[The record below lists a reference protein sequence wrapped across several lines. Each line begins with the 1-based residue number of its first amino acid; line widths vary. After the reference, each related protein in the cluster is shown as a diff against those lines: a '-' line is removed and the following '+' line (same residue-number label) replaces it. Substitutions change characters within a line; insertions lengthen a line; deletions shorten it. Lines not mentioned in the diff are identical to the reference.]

1 MNRRSFFV
9 FAAVFMMILLAFSP
23 ALAAEPL
30 MTYFDS
36 DSGKVTFN
44 ADGCTSSWTTVEMDN
59 TPILAINVT
68 DSSKLTVVS
77 NLYFKIP
84 VTVKLNKPGEIS
96 DKDVTPYVPVGNVD
110 DNGILNFEFQS
121 VNSDSFIYYIFV
133 PCNDL
138 YNYNSYGDAFAVRW
152 QDNNGTV
159 WMREML
165 QCSVSTSE
173 QNPFDAVS
181 RPKGRVTVTLDE
193 ELTQGENPAVTYEFA
208 QNGDLTFT
216 VHAISEEIIEAL
228 YTPGMNSIIADVT
241 IAAPGGYS
249 ELWPVSGNRTYQE
262 FVDGYT
268 NGSFESNRTEYSNG
282 RKLWQIDESD
292 NEITFIPLER
302 MDHYYMLCW
311 KNDDEKYP
319 EVLKINIVMA
329 NDAVVVTVPKD
340 ELNVV
345 SNVPKERISA
355 PDISDSNSKINQA
368 GAVFSKEDG
377 LALFEMTGKTPEQVI
392 ALAKEKN
399 WNSIPMDVWISVPE
413 GCEAKGTVTINGRT
427 EDIRIRVQS
436 GVNYAEIGR
445 GIYDSQ
451 DGIIAQDVSVII
463 KWNRTGG
470 GTMMEKFRLKGTFP
484 NHTWMDIYWTPAS
497 DNLLSASLDE
507 QTLKQYGYEVY
518 ITEGKV
524 HCRFKDG
531 VLPTVEQMQQL
542 MNLRLNLNGIP
553 EAAVKVRSNSSSG
566 SRSTE
571 YSTGA
576 ANEQKEMVST
586 STPVAAGDLWLGNLC
601 PLAKRSVGN
610 EGIDYYCAI
619 IEENLVV
626 LIQFYDDQGELIEV
640 GEGENKKLGYYYSI
654 EVEPFHYAV
663 SSSVVDDISK
673 ADKENGIVKKPILVL
688 PELGKDAFTFIAQ
701 LFPQQINSSDENPNI
716 KYYLRLTTDVPV
728 AMLKDGVE
736 VYIPY
741 NMIDPDLTYQ
751 KALDDKNFKVKHLY
765 DDDSHKETLSGEPT
779 EYGMKFVVDSFSP
792 FVIEVEEEEQ
802 NGNNTS
808 GNTATSGK
816 SGVSVTYNGGN
827 SFSTSKSAV
836 PTSVE
841 IDGVPVSFTGD
852 GRSFT
857 VSGIPAGAK
866 WITVRWNSTSITTN
880 FTPDASAVCTEINI
894 PKTGDISLIAFAL
907 MAVAAA
913 AGAMG
918 KK

>member
-1 MNRRSFFV
+1 
-9 FAAVFMMILLAFSP
+9 
-23 ALAAEPL
+23 
-30 MTYFDS
+30 
-36 DSGKVTFN
+36 
-44 ADGCTSSWTTVEMDN
+44 
-59 TPILAINVT
+59 
-68 DSSKLTVVS
+68 
-77 NLYFKIP
+77 
-84 VTVKLNKPGEIS
+84 
-96 DKDVTPYVPVGNVD
+96 
-110 DNGILNFEFQS
+110 
-121 VNSDSFIYYIFV
+121 
-133 PCNDL
+133 
-138 YNYNSYGDAFAVRW
+138 
-152 QDNNGTV
+152 
-159 WMREML
+159 
-165 QCSVSTSE
+165 
-173 QNPFDAVS
+173 
-181 RPKGRVTVTLDE
+181 
-193 ELTQGENPAVTYEFA
+193 
-208 QNGDLTFT
+208 
-216 VHAISEEIIEAL
+216 
-228 YTPGMNSIIADVT
+228 
-241 IAAPGGYS
+241 
-249 ELWPVSGNRTYQE
+249 
-262 FVDGYT
+262 
-268 NGSFESNRTEYSNG
+268 
-282 RKLWQIDESD
+282 
-292 NEITFIPLER
+292 
-302 MDHYYMLCW
+302 MLCW

-673 ADKENGIVKKPILVL
+673 ADKENGIVKKPTLVL
-688 PELGKDAFTFIAQ
+688 PELGNNAFTFIAQ

-841 IDGVPVSFTGD
+841 IDGVPVSFIGD
-852 GRSFT
+852 GKYFT
-857 VSGIPAGAK
+857 VGCIDPDAQ
-866 WITVRWNSTSITTN
+866 WVTVRWNSTSVTTN
-880 FTPDASAVCTEINI
+880 FTPDVTVACPSLGI
-894 PKTGDISLIAFAL
+894 PKTGDMPVWAAIAAFF
-907 MAVAAA
+907 
-913 AGAMG
+913 GF
-918 KK
+918 